1 MLEASR
7 NKMLVL
13 LCIEWF
19 KSRYIYKQLLNI
31 TQNETQIL
39 ITYSIK
45 YVMTELTTGSYLHNY
60 TRTFNSLYSIQILKK
75 IEKSKSQYL

>member
-7 NKMLVL
+7 NKMIVL

-45 YVMTELTTGSYLHNY
+45 YVMTELTTGTYIIILVHSIVYLY
-60 TRTFNSLYSIQILKK
+60 KYLKK
-75 IEKSKSQYL
+75 LKRVKVNIYN

>member
-39 ITYSIK
+39 TYSIK
-45 YVMTELTTGSYLHNY
+45 YVMTELTTGTYIIIIVHSIVY
-60 TRTFNSLYSIQILKK
+60 SLYKYLKK
-75 IEKSKSQYL
+75 LKRVKVNIYN